1 MVTLLVAAAAAAALG
16 GVPQCPPNLAS
27 CYYRFDNAAFG
38 DPYTSLDNSGGGFT
52 GKWRDAMCNKTNWL
66 LKEACHEACPLRMRI
81 TNPPHLRM
89 TACLRDS
96 VFQPYVPESHM
107 DLNHPLNGQEMELI
121 AAGTAGDATSTRH
134 GCRASDFTDKDY
146 EGKFVIIQRGSCYFY
161 EKFVNAHQTGKAAL
175 AVMSNTRT
183 YNNIAD
189 QMFGMSGSSVGFE
202 GLPSSFL
209 PSHFGDILLEA
220 LDKGEK
226 VMGMMEFSCDPP
238 VLPPPEDVVTDGC
251 PHWGLATEMCNY
263 REKDEDR
270 LCQRCPLELQLPGAE
285 NKTCL
290 YGNSMYPHLKRTFF
304 QFSPAYTLPLTT
316 DTVVYAHNMP
326 NGGCTLSDFTPFAG
340 KILFVPYP
348 TCLPMNALRRAM
360 EAGVKGYILIS
371 KKTWSTP
378 ELMEGPSVIAKIPV
392 HATHPSEFDMIM
404 GALQAG
410 TLNAAGTART
420 ISTATFSNDAVFRD
434 RPVVTEA
441 PPTVSMAE
449 VVVLEERAAWDWSP
463 AVVVSLILI
472 VVAVGLLVAL
482 VHNQRANA
490 VELPP
495 SSANASEFSVPLSVA
510 SMGLSLSLLMVIAV
524 VAFVLAYNA
533 GQDSTDEAVKN
544 GQQASAQTYQNAVD
558 NVEDLAM
565 RLRQTIIAKVITG
578 IDTAISEGETN
589 AAAVAS
595 LYLAFDGTWDSFDAM
610 TETYVSISM
619 KLPWYVNVFTNNG
632 FFLAQDHKTDD
643 RSDIARG
650 DGVVG
655 TVSQTNNGNAYG
667 YIKYWYNR
675 NYQNEFWSATSNIE
689 FNASQM
695 LGGYHGDPLAIV
707 RPRVRQFRQWHITGR
722 TFPQLDE
729 TVTQPI
735 SVFIPLYNR
744 KGQQMGTVEARTW
757 LTRFGSLVSNAV
769 NERSLRNMTVL
780 VFDAASTVIIGT
792 NAWNN
797 VKFEGQVFK
806 TSYDG
811 YRTSYKLFDLPAVQ
825 VQTYGYFRDAMLK
838 EDEKFRTSGKFTG
851 RFDQSD
857 ETYYRQLQM
866 NLNDIRVVNGRAADV
881 AGDKWDVEVRGG
893 DCGNCVARDAELG
906 RDVLA
911 FDGKAVLH
919 VYMNLT
925 TETPRVKS
933 TQVPTADGS
942 WKSDTW
948 TYENTMEIDPVTK
961 QRCVSYTDA
970 KPSGTATYCLLRENW
985 QQYSNTVQLKV
996 KPVATNN
1003 DPLPLDS
1010 TPWLFS
1016 DSPFGEANMRL
1027 YGNGQMYLNVLKY
1040 GCQTKPIPGG
1050 LLGGVWTTITAVT
1063 SYDRWTCTVYVNGK
1077 LHDWSYISNVF
1088 YTSEMGTAL
1097 TVGKG
1102 FHGSIDSVQM
1112 FNMSLDAAEVQS
1124 AYEGAVK
1131 RTNKKRMWLVD
1142 EAVVDRNYATRAGVR
1157 WSVAGMIP
1165 REDIMRAVDENNRV
1179 TTANLALQEDNTQK
1193 KLRQMSNETIMI
1205 VIAIALFSVLLFLA
1219 FNDRMTRPFAACAV
1233 TMTEAAVMRVEE
1245 ITEEHSFIREIN
1257 AMNRATVLMLKNL
1270 REYKS
1275 YMPQSLCLNDDDDLS
1290 GTEDSRSAV
1299 SKHSNS
1305 FSKHSRSSRGTSRSF
1320 STTAGAST
1328 RQGRAQENASRAGAT
1343 RNLMSCSL
1351 MKKKVTYVV
1360 VNVRDWFSRISR
1372 ESDSDV
1378 LHLHSQLLA
1387 VALSQF
1393 AASKGI
1399 AEPFSGDRFCGSF
1412 NGAKALGTHRLAAC
1426 VAVMGIN
1433 TIVDEK
1439 SDLKISLSCSVVSGE
1454 GRVGNMGN
1462 EQMKKFSFLSSIIP
1476 WGHALERYCRSTNLS
1491 ILCDGFMF
1499 DDVRAM
1505 VNLRHLGEI
1514 EFQKR
1519 SRQKPIKF
1527 AEMTSLKAATEG
1539 DEWMYEL
1546 EAGEKSDPHKAWN
1559 AWVAAVT
1566 MGEWE
1571 V

>member
-1 MVTLLVAAAAAAALG
+1 MVTLLVAAAAAATLG
-16 GVPQCPPNLAS
+16 GVPQCPPDLAS

-38 DPYTSLDNSGGGFT
+38 DPYTSMNDNGGGGFT

-89 TACLRDS
+89 TACLRDTK
-96 VFQPYVPESHM
+96 FQPYVPESHM

-121 AAGTAGDATSTRH
+121 AVGTAGDATSTRH
-134 GCRASDFTDKDY
+134 GCRASDFTDKNY

-161 EKFVNAHQTGKAAL
+161 EKFVHAHQTGKAAL
-175 AVMSNTRT
+175 AVMSNTRPF
-183 YNNIAD
+183 NNMAH
-189 QMFGMSGSSVGFE
+189 QMPGMTGSSVGFE
-202 GLPSSFL
+202 GLPSSLL
-209 PSHFGDILLEA
+209 PAHFGDVLLEA

-360 EAGVKGYILIS
+360 EAGVKGYIMITQKAWDTL
-371 KKTWSTP
+371 
-378 ELMEGPSVIAKIPV
+378 ELMEGPSVLAKIPV

-420 ISTATFSNDAVFRD
+420 IATATFSNDAVFRD

-495 SSANASEFSVPLSVA
+495 SSATASEFSVPLSVA

-578 IDTAISEGETN
+578 IDTALSEGEAN

-595 LYLAFDGTWDSFDAM
+595 LYLDFDGTWDSFDSM
-610 TETYVSISM
+610 TKTFVNVAR
-619 KLPWYVNVFTNNG
+619 KLPWVVNVFTNNG
-632 FFLAQDHKTDD
+632 FFLNKEQKTDD
-643 RSDIARG
+643 RSDVARG

-655 TVSQTNNGNAYG
+655 TVSQTNNGTAYG
-667 YIKYWYNR
+667 YLLYWYSSS
-675 NYQNEFWSATSNIE
+675 YVNEFWAATSTME

-707 RPRVRQFRQWHITGR
+707 RARVRQFRQWHITGR
-722 TFPQLDE
+722 TFPQVE
-729 TVTQPI
+729 EVVIQPI
-735 SVFIPLYNR
+735 SVFIPLYNS
-744 KGQQMGTVEARTW
+744 KEQQMGTVEARTW
-757 LTRFGSLVSNAV
+757 LTQFGALISNAV

-780 VFDAASTVIIGT
+780 VFDTASTVIIGT

-985 QQYSNTVQLKV
+985 QLYSNTVQLKV

-1063 SYDRWTCTVYVNGK
+1063 SYEQRTCTVYVNGK
-1077 LHDWSYISNVF
+1077 LHDWSFISQSF
-1088 YTSEMGTAL
+1088 EIQEMIKAL

-1142 EAVVDRNYATRAGVR
+1142 EAVVDRNSATRAGVR

-1275 YMPQSLCLNDDDDLS
+1275 YMPQSLCLNDLHEEDDLLV
-1290 GTEDSRSAV
+1290 TEESRSLSNHSTRS
-1299 SKHSNS
+1299 SKGSHS
-1305 FSKHSRSSRGTSRSF
+1305 FSSTS
-1320 STTAGAST
+1320 TP
-1328 RQGRAQENASRAGAT
+1328 QDRAQESASRTGTA

-1351 MKKKVTYVV
+1351 IKKRVTYVV

-1412 NGAKALGTHRLAAC
+1412 NGARVLGTHRLAGC
-1426 VAVMGIN
+1426 VAVMGISKA
-1433 TIVDEK
+1433 VEKK
-1439 SDLKISLSCSVVSGE
+1439 SDLKVSLSCSVVSGE

-1491 ILCDGFMF
+1491 ILCDGFVV
-1499 DDVRAM
+1499 DDVCVM
-1505 VNLRHLGEI
+1505 VNLRHLGLI

-1519 SRQKPIKF
+1519 SRLKPIPF
-1527 AEMTSLKAATEG
+1527 AEMTSLKAATVVN
-1539 DEWMYEL
+1539 EWMYEL
-1546 EAGEKSDPHKAWN
+1546 EASEKSDPHKAWN